1 MRVNKDK
8 LLEIF
13 RIVLLTAMLGTLVF
27 IFVNSALPP
36 ELSDEQSA
44 AVGGFITSLIPEDTK
59 LYDFVTEYIR
69 KIAHFTEYGLLGIEV
84 SVYIMLYAKKRGRAV
99 LTALP
104 IPLFVGFT
112 DETVQ
117 ILSGRGPAI
126 ADVWIDIGGF
136 MFFGSISFGV
146 LVAAFAIA
154 KMIKE
159 KRKNKLNEF
168 SETEKTDG

>member
-8 LLEIF
+8 FFMASKIILIIL
-13 RIVLLTAMLGTLVF
+13 MLGTLAF

-36 ELSDEQSA
+36 EVSEEESA
-44 AVGGFITSLIPEDTK
+44 AVGGFIASLLPEGTK

-84 SVYIMLYAKKRGRAV
+84 CVYIFLFAKRRGRAV

-112 DETVQ
+112 DETIQ

-126 ADVWIDIGGF
+126 SDVWIDIGGF
-136 MFFGSISFGV
+136 IFFGSVSYAVIIGAVFITKRILEYRRSK
-146 LVAAFAIA
+146 AA
-154 KMIKE
+154 K
-159 KRKNKLNEF
+159 
-168 SETEKTDG
+168 TEKSDG